1 MKALIV
7 AIASLGMLP
16 VAAAVDVSVTY
27 SEDFAETLEQDY
39 GVREGEYLAEA
50 ITDDLNRAFAKR
62 GIDPARVEI
71 EIIDAKPNKPTM
83 TQLTDEP
90 GLDYLRSLSIGGMK
104 LSGTAFDS
112 EGNVLGTLEYGWFE
126 SDIRDVLGSATWTDA
141 KRASDKFARKFAKSL
156 AE

>member
-141 KRASDKFARKFAKSL
+141 KRASDKFARKFAKNL